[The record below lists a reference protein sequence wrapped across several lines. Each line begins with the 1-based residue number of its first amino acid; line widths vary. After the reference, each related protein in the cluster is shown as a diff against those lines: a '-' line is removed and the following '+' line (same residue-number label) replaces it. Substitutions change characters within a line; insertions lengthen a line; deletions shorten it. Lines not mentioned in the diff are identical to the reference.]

1 MWTMLHVTATTDH
14 ADTIPRDAMVEQIIA
29 EYEPIVARQRQAM
42 ANAWHD
48 GALTKV
54 GLVLLMQLEAH
65 GQLPM
70 SRLAELAGAS
80 QSSMTGIIDR
90 LEEHHMVERIRDEH
104 DRRVVYVRTT
114 AEGRAAVAD
123 HQSAWCQ
130 YIRTIL
136 AALDDGDRATCFQ
149 AFRIMRETADRIDI
163 DPSGVA

>member
-1 MWTMLHVTATTDH
+1 MTATTDLSET
-14 ADTIPRDAMVEQIIA
+14 AVRDAMVEQIIA

-54 GLVLLMQLEAH
+54 GLILLMQLEAH

-90 LEEHHMVERIRDEH
+90 LEEQHVVERVRDEH

-114 AEGRAAVAD
+114 AQGRAAVAD

-136 AALDDGDRATCFQ
+136 SDLDDGQRTICLR
-149 AFRIMRETADRIDI
+149 AFRMMREAADRVGVPTA
-163 DPSGVA
+163 PSAS